1 MYFTLLYELHNLKC
15 KRNVYP
21 YVNKTNT
28 ANRKPTS
35 FPLLFYGE
43 VLANKTSLSSHFLL
57 KCLYQAMKISGHVFC
72 GISICSGLS
81 YVISSYS
88 VRYVFDFRFASSHGF

>member
-1 MYFTLLYELHNLKC
+1 MYFTLLYELNNVKC
-15 KRNVYP
+15 KRNFYP

-43 VLANKTSLSSHFLL
+43 VLANKTSLSPPLFIEVPVSSHES
-57 KCLYQAMKISGHVFC
+57 KWSCIC
-72 GISICSGLS
+72 GISICPGLS
-81 YVISSYS
+81 YVIWSYS
-88 VRYVFDFRFASSHGF
+88 VWYVFDFRFASSHGF